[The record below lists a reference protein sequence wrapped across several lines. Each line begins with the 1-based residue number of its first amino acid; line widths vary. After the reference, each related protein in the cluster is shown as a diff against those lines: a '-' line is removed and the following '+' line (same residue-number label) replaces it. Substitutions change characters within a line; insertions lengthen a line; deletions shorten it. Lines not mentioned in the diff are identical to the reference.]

1 MVHPAPPTHS
11 AAVIPFPGSPDRKGR
26 LTWLDRASVLA
37 REDAA
42 RARGYERLLVH
53 TPPPNAEPDTPD
65 AVMLY
70 PAGERW
76 ARWGLAR
83 QPGGVLVWRCSDG
96 AELGRFATMAEA
108 LDAALAA
115 PDPAPRRSRSRGTA

>member
-1 MVHPAPPTHS
+1 MVHLAPSTPS
-11 AAVIPFPGSPDRKGR
+11 ATIIPFPTRPDRTGR
-26 LTWLDRASVLA
+26 LTLSDRASVLA
-37 REDAA
+37 RQDAA
-42 RARGYERLLVH
+42 HARGYERLLIH
-53 TPPPNAEPDTPD
+53 TPPPGAEADTPD

-83 QPGGVLVWRCSDG
+83 QPGGILVWRCADG
-96 AELGRFATMAEA
+96 VELGRFDTMAEA

-115 PDPAPRRSRSRGTA
+115 PDPAPRRLRPRGTP